1 VDSAGIKSPALCAWG
16 TTTIHGVSY
25 RTATMIV
32 PYDWD
37 FYPKG

>member
-1 VDSAGIKSPALCAWG
+1 VWG
-16 TTTIHGVSY
+16 TTPIGGVSY